1 MLGAVMFA
9 HDAGREVV
17 KAIIKLAEQAAKEP
31 WELASSDDNAALKDK
46 LKKLIG
52 QDVAAAYKLT
62 DKSARSN
69 ALHAARA
76 KAKEQFVADGLEPQ
90 AVVAGLEVVKQLE
103 AEDVHTGIPQDGQRS
118 HGRTTPQHSPRA
130 LQTHDHRHS

>member
-52 QDVAAAYKLT
+52 KDVAAAYKLT

-69 ALHAARA
+69 ALNAARA

-90 AVVAGLEVVKQLE
+90 AVMAGIKLVKKLE
-103 AEDVHTGIPQDGQRS
+103 AEIVRPAILKDGKRSEEHTSNIQSLMRITD
-118 HGRTTPQHSPRA
+118 A
-130 LQTHDHRHS
+130 VFYL